1 MTETTQNRWAAL
13 YVLCAGML
21 MIILDGTIVNVALPS
36 IQEDLGFSQSNLAW
50 VVNAYLIALGGL
62 LLLAGRVGDLLG
74 RRRVYLAGLALF
86 TSASLLC
93 GVSGSQEMLIAARF
107 VQGAGGAMASAVVL
121 GMIVTMFPEPRDQA
135 RAIGIYAFV
144 ASAGASIGLLAG
156 GVLTQGINWHW
167 IFFVNVP
174 IGIVAAGL
182 AVRLVASDR
191 GIGLGRG
198 ADVVGALLVTA
209 ALMLGVYTIV
219 EVTDHGWGS
228 LHTLGFGAL
237 ALVLLTAFVVR
248 QATAANPLLP
258 LRIFRSRNVTGA
270 NVTQFLMV
278 AGMFGMFFSGVLLM
292 QRVLGYDAVET
303 GVAFLPV
310 SLGIGILSLGFSAR
324 LNLRFGERAVLLPGL
339 ALIVVGLG
347 WLTRVPVD
355 ASYAVDLLPAMV
367 LLGIGAGLTFP
378 ALSTLAMSGATQSD
392 AGLASGLLNTT
403 VQVGGAVGL
412 AVLATLSTEHT
423 AGRLADGES
432 TASALT
438 SGYQL
443 AFTVAAVL
451 LVVSIVVA
459 AAVLRPVERETQE
472 AVAGEPAFSE
482 A

>member
-1 MTETTQNRWAAL
+1 MPTETTQNRWAAL

-36 IQEDLGFSQSNLAW
+36 IQEDLGFSQSSLAW
-50 VVNAYLIALGGL
+50 VVNGYLIALGGL

-86 TSASLLC
+86 TAASFLC
-93 GVSGSQEMLIAARF
+93 GVSGSQEMLIGARF

-135 RAIGIYAFV
+135 KAIGIYAFV

-167 IFFVNVP
+167 IFFVNLP
-174 IGIVAAGL
+174 IGIVAAAL
-182 AVRLVASDR
+182 AVRLVADDR
-191 GIGLGRG
+191 GVGIGRG
-198 ADVVGALLVTA
+198 ADVVGAALVTA

-228 LHTLGFGAL
+228 AHTLGFGGLSL
-237 ALVLLTAFVVR
+237 ALLAAFVAR

-278 AGMFGMFFSGVLLM
+278 MGMFGMFFSGVLLM
-292 QRVLGYDAVET
+292 QTVLGYDALET
-303 GVAFLPV
+303 GLAFLPV
-310 SLGIGILSLGFSAR
+310 SLGIGVLSLGFSAR

-339 ALIVVGLG
+339 ALLVVGLG

-355 ASYAVDLLPAMV
+355 ASYAIDLFPSMV

-378 ALSTLAMSGATQSD
+378 ALSTLAMSGATPSD

-412 AVLATLSTEHT
+412 AVLATLSSEET
-423 AGRLADGES
+423 AGRLADGS
-432 TASALT
+432 SAPHALT
-438 SGYQL
+438 AGYQL

-451 LVVSIVVA
+451 LVVAVVVA
-459 AAVLRPVERETQE
+459 ATVLRPPVRQE
-472 AVAGEPAFSE
+472 AVAGEPAYE
-482 A
+482 AG